1 MTIQQVKEL
10 LGTPADRSFRE
21 SDEALQY
28 YDVGGFDQ
36 CEFLTAWFMD
46 GILNAVT
53 TRRGRG
59 AGGCGPGLPSVR
71 CVEDEAVTLAF
82 EFGLG
87 GLINLQSVQVL
98 QEQQP

>member
-59 AGGCGPGLPSVR
+59 AGGCGQYSSAVDWGQMPKPSLDVNLK
-71 CVEDEAVTLAF
+71 VQDER
-82 EFGLG
+82 
-87 GLINLQSVQVL
+87 N
-98 QEQQP
+98 